1 MSKDSDLCDV
11 IEADI
16 ERVRAVGEKMQSYET
31 LIELAETFKALA
43 DPTRLKILQ
52 ALSMADLCVCDLSHI
67 IGMTV
72 SAVSHQL
79 RLLRAM
85 RLVKY
90 EKVGRKA
97 FYSLAD
103 DHVNLLFKIGLE
115 HVKEKTKGAL
125 DEG

>member
-1 MSKDSDLCDV
+1 MNRANDICDV
-11 IEADI
+11 IEVNA
-16 ERVRAVGEKMQSYET
+16 ERVEEVSQKIENDET
-31 LIELAETFKALA
+31 LSNLAETFKALA

-67 IGMTV
+67 TGMTV
-72 SAVSHQL
+72 SAISHQL
-79 RLLRAM
+79 RLLRTM

-90 EKVGRKA
+90 ERVGRKV

-115 HVKEKTKGAL
+115 HVREMG
-125 DEG
+125 

>member
-1 MSKDSDLCDV
+1 MKKADICDV
-11 IEADI
+11 IEVNAEQAEKISREI
-16 ERVRAVGEKMQSYET
+16 EDDET
-31 LIELAETFKALA
+31 LSNLAETFKALS
-43 DPTRLKILQ
+43 DPTRIKILQ
-52 ALSMADLCVCDLSHI
+52 ALSMADLCVCDLSYI
-67 IGMTV
+67 TGMTV

-90 EKVGRKA
+90 ERVGRKV

-115 HVKEKTKGAL
+115 HVREAG
-125 DEG
+125 